1 MILVECTYFAYP
13 VQNCSHGVGD
23 KPISCKMG
31 VAGRFQAS
39 SSLWDET
46 LIKGSKAA
54 VLFTVES
61 LSLLYL
67 LLYLDLCV
75 LGDDAWIS

>member
-1 MILVECTYFAYP
+1 
-13 VQNCSHGVGD
+13 
-23 KPISCKMG
+23 MG
-31 VAGRFQAS
+31 VEGRFQAS
-39 SSLWDET
+39 LSLSDET

-67 LLYLDLCV
+67 LLYLDLYV
-75 LGDDAWIS
+75 LGDDALIS